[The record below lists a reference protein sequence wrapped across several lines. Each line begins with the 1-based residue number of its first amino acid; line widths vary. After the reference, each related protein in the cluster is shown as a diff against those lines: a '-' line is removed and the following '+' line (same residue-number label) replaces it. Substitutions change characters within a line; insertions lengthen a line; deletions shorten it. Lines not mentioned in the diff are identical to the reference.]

1 MNAYLKAA
9 LETVLYIV
17 VYLLLQVVCAACLAL
32 LHLSS
37 AQTVVLASGISAVIA
52 VVLFVALHWSVPGT
66 GFFRARPV
74 ALLLWTCLLAA
85 ALILPL
91 QYLEDLFTPAMP
103 DRFADMFEASI
114 RQPGGYAVFCIIGPI
129 AEETVFRGA
138 VLRKL
143 LSLNCRTWVAIV
155 VSAVIF
161 GAVHGNLAQFSHAF
175 IVGVLLG
182 WLYARTRSIVP
193 CVAVHW
199 VNNSLAFI
207 IMRLFPD
214 RADDSI
220 ISLFGGNT
228 PLLCLSLA
236 VSVAVS
242 ALALWRVIVA
252 VEKYRRR
259 W

>member
-17 VYLLLQVVCAACLAL
+17 VYLLLQVVCAACLKP
-32 LHLSS
+32 LHLFAS
-37 AQTVVLASGISAVIA
+37 QTVVFASGISAIIA
-52 VVLFVALHWSVPGT
+52 VVLFVALHWSAPGT
-66 GFFRARPV
+66 GLLRARPA
-74 ALLLWTCLLAA
+74 ALLLWTCVLAA
-85 ALILPL
+85 ALLLPL

-114 RQPGGYAVFCIIGPI
+114 RQPGGYLVFCIIGPI

-143 LSLNCRTWVAIV
+143 LSLNCRMWVAIV

-175 IVGVLLG
+175 IMGLLLG
-182 WLYARTRSIVP
+182 WLYARTRSIWP
-193 CVAVHW
+193 CVAIHW
-199 VNNSLAFI
+199 VNNSLAYTI
-207 IMRLFPD
+207 TRLFPGH
-214 RADDSI
+214 ADDSI
-220 ISLFGGNT
+220 IELFGGNT

-236 VSVAVS
+236 VSTLLA

-252 VEKYRRR
+252 VEKYRCR